1 MTTATG
7 FIHGD
12 LVKNKSDN
20 DDGLV
25 FFVLNPERRVEANG
39 FEPYYQV
46 VVQNLSNYNDI
57 RYVNYDYFVNGQ
69 WYKVDRTNQL

>member
-1 MTTATG
+1 MTTVTG

-25 FFVLNPERRVEANG
+25 FFVLNPERRVETNG

-57 RYVNYDYFVNGQ
+57 RYVNYDYFVNGR